1 MSIKHRSKL
10 LSVLLSA
17 TMLTQCF
24 FPCAASAG
32 QLAEEAA
39 EIAMWIAIIEGAEYA
54 LLAASFATLEAE
66 AETVATEA
74 KGLALEKARNKRV
87 EENYEHDH
95 EALEDVVWESRTDSM
110 SRMIDVLSRS
120 GALSFA
126 ADLSREKFD
135 AQNPGQLETP
145 SGAAIDFASDFK
157 KRADDWQSYAYGA
170 LAANNDDLKLV
181 LDAQSGEIHELQE
194 ASYETEY
201 YRQILQAENQTI
213 NYTNQELAE
222 ARLSIARQI
231 ELRKRVALLARQEKT
246 DEKSAFTQAVNNWKA
261 QSAGGRY

>member
-1 MSIKHRSKL
+1 
-10 LSVLLSA
+10 
-17 TMLTQCF
+17 MLTQCF
-24 FPCAASAG
+24 FPYVAAAG
-32 QLAEEAA
+32 QIAEEAA
-39 EIAMWIAIIEGAEYA
+39 EITMWIAVIEGAEYA

-66 AETVATEA
+66 VETVVTEA
-74 KGLALEKARNKRV
+74 ESLALVKAKIKRD

-95 EALEDVVWESRTDSM
+95 ETLEDVVWKSRAGSM
-110 SRMIDVLSRS
+110 SQMIRDLSTS

-126 ADLSREKFD
+126 AELSREKFD
-135 AQNPGQLETP
+135 AQNPGQWGTP
-145 SGAAIDFASDFK
+145 RGGAIDFASDFK

-170 LAANNDDLKLV
+170 LAANNGDLELV
-181 LDAQSGEIHELQE
+181 LNAQSGNIHELQE

-222 ARLSIARQI
+222 VRLSIARQI
-231 ELRKRVALLARQEKT
+231 ELRKRVALLSRQEKT

-261 QSAGGRY
+261 QSAGGGY